1 MTSSGRKTPTAL
13 FPTWHKPGSSE
24 QQGTQTIQMLSLYK
38 KFPLYFQVGV
48 PEWKTQSVGTVIKT
62 GLTEKA
68 VVPLKR
74 PKGDLSPKSH
84 VLKRET
90 FQRQTMLTAWPAWRR
105 RCQTSFKRISH
116 GPGTAEED
124 SLCWEILL
132 LYREFGLQTLVLEE
146 SGGGYLF
153 AWQLH
158 PKT

>member
-1 MTSSGRKTPTAL
+1 M
-13 FPTWHKPGSSE
+13 
-24 QQGTQTIQMLSLYK
+24 TQTRFQLTARNTDHTDALHKM
-38 KFPLYFQVGV
+38 FPLYLQVGE
-48 PEWKTQSVGTVIKT
+48 PEWETQSVGTAIKT

-68 VVPLKR
+68 GVPLKT

-84 VLKRET
+84 VLKLET
-90 FQRQTMLTAWPAWRR
+90 FQRQTTLAAWPAWRR
-105 RCQTSFKRISH
+105 RCQTSFKLISQ
-116 GPGTAEED
+116 GPGTVEED

-132 LYREFGLQTLVLEE
+132 LYREFGLPTLVPEE